1 MRFRGKNRMHS
12 EINTH
17 SFNDIMFFLMLFFL
31 IVATMSHPSVL
42 KVLLPKAKGEVQV
55 IKQPLEVSIAADT
68 TYYINKTKLSFE
80 QLEPAILDS
89 VKGNEEIVIKLQ
101 VDRNIT
107 MQKAAEVMDIGARN
121 NIKMSLALQSN

>member
-1 MRFRGKNRMHS
+1 
-12 EINTH
+12 
-17 SFNDIMFFLMLFFL
+17 MFFLMLFFL